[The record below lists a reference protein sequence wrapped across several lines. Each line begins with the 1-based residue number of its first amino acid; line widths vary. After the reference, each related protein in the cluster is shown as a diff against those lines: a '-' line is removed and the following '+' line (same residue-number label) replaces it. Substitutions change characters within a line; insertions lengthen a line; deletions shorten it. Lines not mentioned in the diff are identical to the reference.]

1 LIAIVR
7 VFRGSLV
14 TLAIAAMPPLSLVQ
28 AQNSKDDA
36 GVLDFVRTTTNLSAA
51 LAQIELHAKL
61 THFSKLPR
69 NSRFTSR

>member
-61 THFSKLPR
+61 THFSKLPL